1 MYPAKK
7 SNAIDE
13 NEARKIA
20 GNNAVDEVL
29 LECCEFT
36 GRVIDDCFGVDEMS
50 ASVDFINDDG
60 ENCILTVLFLVD
72 KKAAAETDDLG
83 SLDYDDYTFTID

>member
-1 MYPAKK
+1 
-7 SNAIDE
+7 
-13 NEARKIA
+13 
-20 GNNAVDEVL
+20 
-29 LECCEFT
+29 
-36 GRVIDDCFGVDEMS
+36 MS
-50 ASVDFINDDG
+50 ASVDFVNDDG